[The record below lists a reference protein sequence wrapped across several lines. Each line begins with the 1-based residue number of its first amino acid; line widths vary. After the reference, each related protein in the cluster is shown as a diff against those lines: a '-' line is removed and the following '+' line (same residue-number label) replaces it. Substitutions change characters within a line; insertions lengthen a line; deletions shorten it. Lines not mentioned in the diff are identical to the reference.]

1 MMYCRNWPNSLS
13 ARKKE
18 IDCEQDGQ
26 PFFQYYKA
34 HIPSVQHSCFA
45 FSDID
50 FIAKKNGTRSIRLS
64 DNGCAELEEEL
75 WRH

>member
-75 WRH
+75 